1 MTPSNYW
8 LGKICAKD
16 ELKKLDDYLMEAWSN
31 DATVDEVL
39 SNMPNDIKY
48 FFLQLKIGCPNPAND
63 SIQITFDI

>member
-1 MTPSNYW
+1 
-8 LGKICAKD
+8 
-16 ELKKLDDYLMEAWSN
+16 MEAWSN

-39 SNMPNDIKY
+39 SNMPSDIKC